1 VLDRI
6 KTLDAG
12 KGIAI
17 SIRAPFL
24 PDGQD
29 IFGGPH
35 REEGPIH
42 TLTATMTAPLVKHA
56 RSLLWP
62 RYLGVRGKKSLL
74 RQTIS
79 LPCIYT
85 TNTF

>member
-6 KTLDAG
+6 EALEAG

-42 TLTATMTAPLVKHA
+42 TLTATMIAPLVKHA

-74 RQTIS
+74 CQTIS

-85 TNTF
+85 TKTF

>member
-1 VLDRI
+1 MD
-6 KTLDAG
+6 TG
-12 KGIAI
+12 KEIAI
-17 SIRAPFL
+17 SIRAPLL
-24 PDGQD
+24 PDDQD

-42 TLTATMTAPLVKHA
+42 TLTATMIAPLVKHA

-85 TNTF
+85 TKTF